1 MLKNGPDWTCFIQLS
16 SAFELQA
23 EKRILIPSPLTP
35 DIALGKKSE
44 PVPFFVWRALLF
56 SFIVEV
62 DLDTYYIFKIV
73 HLTGI
78 FFVFS
83 ALGGHMFRA
92 AIGNKEDNP
101 LPKFIGM
108 FHKVGL
114 LIVLLGGI
122 GLLTQFGG
130 IGAFG
135 WIIVKFFVLVMLAIW
150 PLYLYGAK
158 EKLPWLGGA
167 PILFGLVAA
176 FFALYKPF

>member
-1 MLKNGPDWTCFIQLS
+1 M
-16 SAFELQA
+16 
-23 EKRILIPSPLTP
+23 
-35 DIALGKKSE
+35 
-44 PVPFFVWRALLF
+44 
-56 SFIVEV
+56 
-62 DLDTYYIFKIV
+62 DTYYIFKIV

-92 AIGNKEDNP
+92 AIGSKEDNP

-114 LIVLLGGI
+114 LLVLLAGM
-122 GLLTQFGG
+122 GLLLHFGEFDK
-130 IGAFG
+130 FG
-135 WIIVKFFVLVMLAIW
+135 WIIVKFFILIMLAIW

-167 PILFGLVAA
+167 AILLGLVAA
-176 FFALYKPF
+176 FSALYKPF

>member
-1 MLKNGPDWTCFIQLS
+1 MCSTFFS
-16 SAFELQA
+16 SGLHA
-23 EKRILIPSPLTP
+23 
-35 DIALGKKSE
+35 
-44 PVPFFVWRALLF
+44 LF

-62 DLDTYYIFKIV
+62 DLGTYYIFKIV

-92 AIGNKEDNP
+92 AIGSKEDNP

-114 LIVLLGGI
+114 LLVLLAGI
-122 GLLTQFGG
+122 GLFTHFSE
-130 IGAFG
+130 IHRFG
-135 WIIVKFFVLVMLAIW
+135 WVIAKFFILLMLAVW

-158 EKLPWLGGA
+158 KKLPWLGGA
-167 PILFGLVAA
+167 AILFGSVAA

>member
-1 MLKNGPDWTCFIQLS
+1 L
-16 SAFELQA
+16 EV
-23 EKRILIPSPLTP
+23 IL
-35 DIALGKKSE
+35 G
-44 PVPFFVWRALLF
+44 
-56 SFIVEV
+56 
-62 DLDTYYIFKIV
+62 TYYIYKIV

-92 AIGNKEDNP
+92 AIGSKEDNP
-101 LPKFIGM
+101 LPKFIGI

-114 LIVLLGGI
+114 LVLLAGM
-122 GLLTQFGG
+122 GLLTHVGEVDTL
-130 IGAFG
+130 G
-135 WIIVKFFVLVMLAIW
+135 WIIAKFFVLMMLAIW

-167 PILFGLVAA
+167 AILLGLVAA